1 MLAIFLLLL
10 LQEPAPAP
18 KPTAEPPYEKVEPTS
33 LDVQAAVKFAFSEQ
47 KKKTKEPLAL
57 AGILTAEKAAIGPD
71 NYRVCMFADRGGV
84 TERAQIVVSRDPKK
98 KKWDLQ
104 MWSWGSCR

>member
-10 LQEPAPAP
+10 LQEPTPAP

-47 KKKTKEPLAL
+47 
-57 AGILTAEKAAIGPD
+57 
-71 NYRVCMFADRGGV
+71 
-84 TERAQIVVSRDPKK
+84 QK
-98 KKWDLQ
+98 KKWNLQ
-104 MWSWGSCR
+104 VWSWGSCR